1 MRERSG
7 SKLAT
12 NDRLM
17 KAFRNLRLIGAALLL
32 LALIG
37 TAGFHFI
44 EGWTWFDGLYM
55 IVTTFTTIGYQEI
68 HPLSHAGRIFNLALI
83 VSGVSLVF
91 LGIGSL
97 TQALLEFEL
106 ASFFGKRK
114 MEREISRLSDHY
126 IICGAGRVGRSAARE
141 LARRPAPFLI
151 IEQSEAKAAR
161 YNDEWLIMIGDA
173 TQEQTLR
180 DAHIERARGLVAAT
194 TTDATNLY
202 IVLTARGL
210 NPRLKIIARA
220 SEEDAEK
227 HLLTAGADSVVSPYL
242 FAGQRIAQSFLRPHV
257 VSFLDTATTHLGMDL
272 EIGEISVPKHSSFA
286 GKTIESSRI
295 RQDRGVIILA
305 IKREQGMRFNPSP
318 EDRIEPGDYLIAMG
332 EPGQLRQLEQMAV
345 ARS

>member
-1 MRERSG
+1 
-7 SKLAT
+7 
-12 NDRLM
+12 M
-17 KAFRNLRLIGAALLL
+17 KAFGNFRLIA
-32 LALIG
+32 LALVLLVFVG
-37 TAGFHFI
+37 MTGFHFI
-44 EGWTWFDGLYM
+44 EGWPWFDGLYM
-55 IVTTFTTIGYQEI
+55 VVTTFTTIGYQEV
-68 HPLSHAGRIFNLALI
+68 HPLSHRGRIFNLVLI
-83 VSGVSLVF
+83 ISGVSLVF

-106 ASFFGKRK
+106 ASFFGRRK

-141 LARRPAPFLI
+141 LARKPAPFLI

-161 YNDEWLIMIGDA
+161 FGGEWLIMIGDA
-173 TQEQTLR
+173 TQERSLR

-272 EIGEISVPKHSSFA
+272 EIGEISVPDHSWFA

-305 IKREQGMRFNPSP
+305 IKRERGMRFNPSP
-318 EDRIEPGDYLIAMG
+318 EDPIEPGDYLIAMG
-332 EPGQLRQLEQMAV
+332 APGQLRQLERMA
-345 ARS
+345 ATQS

>member
-1 MRERSG
+1 
-7 SKLAT
+7 
-12 NDRLM
+12 M
-17 KAFRNLRLIGAALLL
+17 KALRHLRLIGIALACVV
-32 LALIG
+32 LAG

-44 EGWTWFDGLYM
+44 FGWQWLDAFYM
-55 IVTTFTTIGYQEI
+55 VVTTLTTIGYQEI
-68 HPLSHAGRIFNLALI
+68 HPLSSGGRVFNLALI
-83 VSGVSLVF
+83 FFGVALVF
-91 LGIGSL
+91 LSIGAL

-106 ASFFGKRK
+106 RSFFGRRK
-114 MEREISRLSDHY
+114 MEREIGRLSDHY

-141 LARRPAPFLI
+141 LARRPVPFVI
-151 IEQSEAKAAR
+151 IEQNEAKALR
-161 YNDEWLIMIGDA
+161 YADETWLIILGDA
-173 TQEQTLR
+173 TQEHTLR
-180 DAHIERARGLVAAT
+180 QAQIDRARGLVAAT

-210 NPRLKIIARA
+210 NARLKIIARA

-257 VSFLDTATTHLGMDL
+257 VSCLDTATTHLGMDL
-272 EIGEISVPKHSSFA
+272 EIGEISLPKHSSFA
-286 GKTIESSRI
+286 WKTIENSRS

-332 EPGQLRQLEQMAV
+332 EPGQLRPLEQMAV

>member
-1 MRERSG
+1 
-7 SKLAT
+7 
-12 NDRLM
+12 M
-17 KAFRNLRLIGAALLL
+17 KAFRNLRLIGVALLL

-37 TAGFHFI
+37 MAGFHFI
-44 EGWTWFDGLYM
+44 EGWPWFDGVYM
-55 IVTTFTTIGYQEI
+55 VVTTFTTIGYQEI

-106 ASFFGKRK
+106 ASFFGRRK

-151 IEQSEAKAAR
+151 IEQSEAKAAH
-161 YNDEWLIMIGDA
+161 YSGEWLIMIGDA
-173 TQEQTLR
+173 TQAQTLR
-180 DAHIERARGLVAAT
+180 DAHIDRARGLVAAT

-210 NPRLKIIARA
+210 NPKLKIIARA

-272 EIGEISVPKHSSFA
+272 EIGEISVPEHSSFA

-345 ARS
+345 VRS

>member
-1 MRERSG
+1 
-7 SKLAT
+7 
-12 NDRLM
+12 M
-17 KAFRNLRLIGAALLL
+17 KAFRNLRLIAAALVLL
-32 LALIG
+32 VFLG
-37 TAGFHFI
+37 MTGFHFI
-44 EGWTWFDGLYM
+44 EGWPWFDGLYM
-55 IVTTFTTIGYQEI
+55 VVTTFTTIGYQEI
-68 HPLSHAGRIFNLALI
+68 HPLSPAGRIFNLALI
-83 VSGVSLVF
+83 ISGVSLVF
-91 LGIGSL
+91 LAIGSL

-106 ASFFGKRK
+106 ASFFGRRK

-141 LARRPAPFLI
+141 LARKPAPFLI

-161 YNDEWLIMIGDA
+161 FGGEWLIMIGDA
-173 TQEQTLR
+173 TQERSLR

-272 EIGEISVPKHSSFA
+272 EIGEISVPDHSWFA

-305 IKREQGMRFNPSP
+305 IKRERGMRFNPSP
-318 EDRIEPGDYLIAMG
+318 EDPIEPGDYLIAMG
-332 EPGQLRQLEQMAV
+332 APGQLRQLERMA
-345 ARS
+345 ATQS

>member
-1 MRERSG
+1 
-7 SKLAT
+7 
-12 NDRLM
+12 M
-17 KAFRNLRLIGAALLL
+17 KAFRNLRLIGAALVL

-151 IEQSEAKAAR
+151 IEQSETKAAR
-161 YNDEWLIMIGDA
+161 FSGEWLIMIGDA

>member
-1 MRERSG
+1 
-7 SKLAT
+7 
-12 NDRLM
+12 M
-17 KAFRNLRLIGAALLL
+17 KAFRNLRLIGLALVGLT
-32 LALIG
+32 LIG

-44 EGWTWFDGLYM
+44 EGWPWFDGLYM
-55 IVTTFTTIGYQEI
+55 TITTFTTIGYQET
-68 HPLSHAGRIFNLALI
+68 HPLSHAGRVFNLAL
-83 VSGVSLVF
+83 VVVGVSLVF
-91 LGIGSL
+91 LSIGFL

-106 ASFFGKRK
+106 RSFFGRRK
-114 MEREISRLSDHY
+114 MEREIGRLNDHY

-141 LARRPAPFLI
+141 LARRPVPFVV
-151 IEQSEAKAAR
+151 IEQNEAKAAR
-161 YNDEWLIMIGDA
+161 YAEWPSLVGDA

-210 NPRLKIIARA
+210 NPKLKIIARA

-227 HLLTAGADSVVSPYL
+227 HLVTAGADSVVSPYL

-257 VSFLDTATTHLGMDL
+257 VSFLDTATTHLGIDL
-272 EIGEISVPKHSSFA
+272 EIGEICVERDSAFA
-286 GKTIESSRI
+286 GKTIETSRI

-318 EDRIEPGDYLIAMG
+318 EDRIEPGDFLIAMG
-332 EPGQLRQLEQMAV
+332 EPSQLRQLEQMA
-345 ARS
+345 SSPL

>member
-1 MRERSG
+1 
-7 SKLAT
+7 
-12 NDRLM
+12 M
-17 KAFRNLRLIGAALLL
+17 KAFRNLRLIGTALLL

-37 TAGFHFI
+37 MAGFHFI

-55 IVTTFTTIGYQEI
+55 VVTTFTTIGYQEI

-106 ASFFGKRK
+106 ASFFGRRK

-272 EIGEISVPKHSSFA
+272 EIGEISVPSHSSFA
-286 GKTIESSRI
+286 GKTIENSRI

-332 EPGQLRQLEQMAV
+332 EPGQLRQLEQMA
-345 ARS
+345 AAHS

>member
-1 MRERSG
+1 
-7 SKLAT
+7 
-12 NDRLM
+12 M

-151 IEQSEAKAAR
+151 IEQSETKAAR
-161 YNDEWLIMIGDA
+161 FSGEWLIMIGDA

>member
-1 MRERSG
+1 
-7 SKLAT
+7 
-12 NDRLM
+12 M
-17 KAFRNLRLIGAALLL
+17 KAFRNLRLIA
-32 LALIG
+32 LALVLLVLAG
-37 TAGFHFI
+37 MTGFHFI
-44 EGWTWFDGLYM
+44 EGWPWFDGLYM
-55 IVTTFTTIGYQEI
+55 VVTTFTTIGYQEI
-68 HPLSHAGRIFNLALI
+68 HPLSHAGRIFNLVLI
-83 VSGVSLVF
+83 TSGVSLVF

-106 ASFFGKRK
+106 ASFFGRRK

-141 LARRPAPFLI
+141 LARKPAPFLI

-161 YNDEWLIMIGDA
+161 FGGEWLIMIGDA
-173 TQEQTLR
+173 TQERSLR

-272 EIGEISVPKHSSFA
+272 EIGEISVPDHSSFA

-305 IKREQGMRFNPSP
+305 IKRERGMRFNPSP
-318 EDRIEPGDYLIAMG
+318 EDPIEPGDYLIAMG
-332 EPGQLRQLEQMAV
+332 EPGQLRELERMA
-345 ARS
+345 ATQS